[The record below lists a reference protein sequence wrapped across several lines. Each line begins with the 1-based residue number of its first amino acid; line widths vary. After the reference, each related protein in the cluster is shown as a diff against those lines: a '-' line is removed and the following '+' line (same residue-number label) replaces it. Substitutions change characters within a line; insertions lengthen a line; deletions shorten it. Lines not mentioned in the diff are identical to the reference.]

1 MFDIKLCKMTK
12 ELARQ
17 YYQDF
22 EHDPVVFKDPSNFT
36 PYVYSE
42 ARADAYFDKQ
52 IRLGREYLA
61 ILVESVPVGEIIL
74 KNIDLNYRCCT
85 FSIHLQN
92 DSVKEKGYGTQAEI
106 LALEYAFQDLKME
119 TVYADAVLQNH
130 RSHHVLKKVG
140 FVKTNSDDTFCYYR
154 CDRSIWEKPE

>member
-1 MFDIKLCKMTK
+1 MTK

-85 FSIHLQN
+85 LSIHLQN

-106 LALEYAFQDLKME
+106 LALEYAFQNLKM
-119 TVYADAVLQNH
+119 
-130 RSHHVLKKVG
+130 
-140 FVKTNSDDTFCYYR
+140 
-154 CDRSIWEKPE
+154 